1 MAWRRKQRDRIFPV
15 DITPMIDVVFLLII
29 FFMVTAQFAK
39 LSRAELDLP
48 REPGERSELAEPDTI
63 IINLTRDGTLIVND
77 REVERDALAS
87 MVQEVLEQTTDDPAM
102 AHVLLRVDRET
113 DSARLNELV
122 VQLQAIGVG
131 RVRVAT
137 EVP

>member
-1 MAWRRKQRDRIFPV
+1 MTWRRRQRERIFPV

-39 LSRAELDLP
+39 ISRAELDLP
-48 REPGERSELAEPDTI
+48 REPGEHGEPDEPDAI
-63 IINLTRDGTLIVND
+63 VINLTRDGTLIVND
-77 REVERDALAS
+77 REIERDALSS
-87 MVQEVLEQTTDDPAM
+87 MVQRVLEPATGDPAT
-102 AHVLLRVDRET
+102 AAVLLRVDREA
-113 DSARLNELV
+113 DSARLNELIE
-122 VQLQAIGVG
+122 QLQAIGVG